1 MKIVAVQ
8 HLDIFECAYVKGRGD
23 STLVSLRADGRASH
37 TVSLPRQRTPA
48 SGGPTVAAY
57 LDAEMKTLHAWLDPV
72 SGEYFV
78 ANAHMPRPAFFA
90 TIVAIVLA
98 LNVMALMHVDD
109 RRMGGTMAC
118 LAVGAVIALVRQ
130 KLRDRRLESTLR
142 TTLPR

>member
-1 MKIVAVQ
+1 
-8 HLDIFECAYVKGRGD
+8 
-23 STLVSLRADGRASH
+23 
-37 TVSLPRQRTPA
+37 
-48 SGGPTVAAY
+48 
-57 LDAEMKTLHAWLDPV
+57 MKTLHAWLDPV